1 MTVVLNTWVIVQKS
15 NKANATKHILC
26 NTVKKKK
33 KKEKKKKKLLPEM
46 KYNQLF
52 KLY

>member
-1 MTVVLNTWVIVQKS
+1 MTVVRNTWVIVQKS

-33 KKEKKKKKLLPEM
+33 ERKKEKKVAA
-46 KYNQLF
+46 
-52 KLY
+52 